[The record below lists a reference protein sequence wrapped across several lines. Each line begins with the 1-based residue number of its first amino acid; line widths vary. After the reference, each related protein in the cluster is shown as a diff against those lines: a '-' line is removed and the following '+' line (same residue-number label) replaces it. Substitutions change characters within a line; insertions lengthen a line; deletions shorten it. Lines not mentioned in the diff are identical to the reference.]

1 MKLPTP
7 HNDRII
13 VEPIKGAN
21 KSPGGIFIPDSAQKK
36 TNKGVVLAVGPGKKM
51 TPAEV
56 REMRSGPPHI
66 PLTESD
72 KQGRTP
78 MTVNVNDTVY
88 YGPYGGHEVEIEG
101 KTLVIL
107 SEDEVLAVEP
117 PNPKK

>member
-1 MKLPTP
+1 
-7 HNDRII
+7 
-13 VEPIKGAN
+13 
-21 KSPGGIFIPDSAQKK
+21 
-36 TNKGVVLAVGPGKKM
+36 
-51 TPAEV
+51 
-56 REMRSGPPHI
+56 
-66 PLTESD
+66 
-72 KQGRTP
+72 